1 MSKTKSTEPTV
12 RILWP
17 LTGVVIALGLVYGL
31 LWALLAVGL
40 RDAALSWVEAQR
52 RQGWAIAHEAP
63 QVQGFPSWPELKLN
77 AVSITAPPGD
87 GGWTWQ
93 TDSITLV
100 ATIYNLT
107 RLTIHA
113 SDDHTF
119 HWPSA
124 TQEPWTVTS
133 DHTMFD
139 IALGRRG
146 RWRGARLSIGRAE
159 LSGPMGRPLTGVARL
174 DATLALASSTAAVEG
189 RLRGDV
195 FASFT
200 GSANDVQLAL
210 NLGPLDRTVRTFRL
224 DADLVG
230 PVRPGRLSEALEAWR
245 NGGGTLEVR
254 HLLLDWPPLTIDA
267 DGTMALDDRLQPIGA
282 FSTRITG
289 FSETIDTLESCG
301 VLAEGEATSAQ
312 VILSLM
318 ARTPPGGE
326 PELTVPV
333 SVQDQHLSVGPVD
346 LLDVPEVR
354 WE

>member
-267 DGTMALDDRLQPIGA
+267 DPPSPGA
-282 FSTRITG
+282 STRRPDSGEHGAARRSPEASDRPVKPPRQSSPSAPPKTCVACSSAFLRQTVEYTLTNCPIFRG
-289 FSETIDTLESCG
+289 HLIDGS
-301 VLAEGEATSAQ
+301 
-312 VILSLM
+312 
-318 ARTPPGGE
+318 
-326 PELTVPV
+326 
-333 SVQDQHLSVGPVD
+333 
-346 LLDVPEVR
+346 
-354 WE
+354 